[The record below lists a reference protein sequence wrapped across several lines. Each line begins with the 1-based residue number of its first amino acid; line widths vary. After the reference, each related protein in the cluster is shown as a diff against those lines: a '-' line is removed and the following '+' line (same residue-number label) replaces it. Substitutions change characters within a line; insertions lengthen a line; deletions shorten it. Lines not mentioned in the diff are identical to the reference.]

1 MKRFAFFRAWTP
13 RPALRACL
21 AAAGLVAA
29 MAIPAV
35 SAEQT
40 TGEQTTGAVGRIVPA
55 SGVVGVFAA
64 PGSRVTAI
72 LVHTG
77 QRVKAGTLLMR
88 TRATTADTDPDLAR
102 RQLKAAQELAVQ
114 QVAAQTATVALA
126 RSRYDQ
132 AKSALD
138 TYRGMGSSITSKK
151 EMSELSHAAAD
162 AAATL
167 HAEEARLRVAKA
179 QTETNLDVAK
189 RQAEAALAGTELRAP
204 IDGTILKIARRVGEQ
219 VGSDPPI
226 QMGDVRTMYVVCQI
240 YEGDLLRLK
249 PGMGATIRAQPL
261 GRPLHGRIED
271 VGRMVETQSR
281 LGEVRIRL
289 DSADPASRLV
299 GMQVDVTINR

>member
-1 MKRFAFFRAWTP
+1 LHACLLALGMAAAF
-13 RPALRACL
+13 PAL
-21 AAAGLVAA
+21 AADQ
-29 MAIPAV
+29 
-35 SAEQT
+35 S
-40 TGEQTTGAVGRIVPA
+40 TGAVGRIVPA

-77 QRVKAGTLLMR
+77 DFVKAGTLLMR
-88 TRATTADTDPDLAR
+88 THATTADTDPQLAA
-102 RQLKAAQELAVQ
+102 RQLKTAQELSVQ
-114 QVAAQTATVALA
+114 QAAAQSAAVALA
-126 RSRYDQ
+126 QSRYDQ
-132 AKSALD
+132 AKSAYD
-138 TYRGMGSSITSKK
+138 TYKGMGNAITSKK

-162 AAATL
+162 AASAL
-167 HAEEARLRVAKA
+167 RAEQAKLRVIRA
-179 QTETNLDVAK
+179 QSQTNLEVAK
-189 RQAEAALAGTELRAP
+189 RQAEAARAGTELRAP
-204 IDGTILKIARRVGEQ
+204 IDGTILTISRQVGEQ
-219 VGSDPPI
+219 VGSEPPI
-226 QMGDVRTMYVVCQI
+226 QMGDVGTMYVVCQI

-261 GRPLHGRIED
+261 AQPLHGRIED

>member
-1 MKRFAFFRAWTP
+1 MP
-13 RPALRACL
+13 RPPLRACRPLLL
-21 AAAGLVAA
+21 AAALTGLVPAA
-29 MAIPAV
+29 IAAD
-35 SAEQT
+35 
-40 TGEQTTGAVGRIVPA
+40 QTTGAVGRIVPA

-64 PGSRVTAI
+64 PGSRVTAV
-72 LVHTG
+72 LVHPG
-77 QRVKAGTLLMR
+77 QTVKAGTLLMR
-88 TRATTADTDPDLAR
+88 THATTADTDPDLAR

-126 RSRYDQ
+126 RSRYEQ
-132 AKSALD
+132 AKAALD
-138 TYRGMGSSITSKK
+138 TYKGMGNSITSKK
-151 EMSELSHAAAD
+151 EMSDLSHAATD

-167 HAEEARLRVAKA
+167 RAEEARLRVVQA
-179 QTETNLDVAK
+179 QTQTSLAVAR
-189 RQAEAALAGTELRAP
+189 RQAEAAAAGTELRAP
-204 IDGTILKIARRVGEQ
+204 IDGTILKVSRRVGEQ
-219 VGSDPPI
+219 VGADPPI

-261 GRPLHGRIED
+261 SQPLHGRIEE

-289 DSADPASRLV
+289 DRADPASRLV

>member
-1 MKRFAFFRAWTP
+1 MP
-13 RPALRACL
+13 RPPLRACRLAL
-21 AAAGLVAA
+21 AAALAAGLAPAA
-29 MAIPAV
+29 IAAD
-35 SAEQT
+35 
-40 TGEQTTGAVGRIVPA
+40 QTTGAVGRIVPA

-72 LVHTG
+72 LVHPG
-77 QRVKAGTLLMR
+77 QTVKAGTLLMR
-88 TRATTADTDPDLAR
+88 TQATTADTDPDLAR

-126 RSRYDQ
+126 RSRYEQ
-132 AKSALD
+132 AKAALD
-138 TYRGMGSSITSKK
+138 TYKGMGNSITSKK
-151 EMSELSHAAAD
+151 EMSDLSHAATD

-167 HAEEARLRVAKA
+167 RAEEARLRVVQA
-179 QTETNLDVAK
+179 QTQTSLAVAR
-189 RQAEAALAGTELRAP
+189 RQAEAAAAGTELRAP
-204 IDGTILKIARRVGEQ
+204 IDGTILKVSRRVGEQ
-219 VGSDPPI
+219 VGADPPI

-261 GRPLHGRIED
+261 SQPLHGRIEE

-289 DSADPASRLV
+289 DRADPASRLV

>member
-1 MKRFAFFRAWTP
+1 MKRFAFFRA
-13 RPALRACL
+13 RALRPGAGLLGLGLALVICGGP
-21 AAAGLVAA
+21 AAAAD
-29 MAIPAV
+29 
-35 SAEQT
+35 
-40 TGEQTTGAVGRIVPA
+40 QTTGAVGRITPA

-64 PGSRVTAI
+64 PASRVTAI

-77 QRVKAGTLLMR
+77 QVVKAGTLLMR
-88 TRATTADTDPDLAR
+88 TQATTPDSDPDLAR
-102 RQLKAAQELAVQ
+102 RQLKAAEELAVQ

-132 AKSALD
+132 AKTALD
-138 TYRGMGSSITSKK
+138 TYKGMGSSITSKK
-151 EMSELSHAAAD
+151 EMSDLSHAAAD
-162 AAATL
+162 AGATL
-167 HAEEARLRVAKA
+167 RAEEARLRVAKA
-179 QTETNLDVAK
+179 QSQTSLDVAR

-204 IDGTILKIARRVGEQ
+204 IDGTILKIARQVGEQ
-219 VGSDPPI
+219 VGGDPPI

-261 GRPLHGRIED
+261 AQRLHGRIAD

-289 DSADPASRLV
+289 DRADPASRLV